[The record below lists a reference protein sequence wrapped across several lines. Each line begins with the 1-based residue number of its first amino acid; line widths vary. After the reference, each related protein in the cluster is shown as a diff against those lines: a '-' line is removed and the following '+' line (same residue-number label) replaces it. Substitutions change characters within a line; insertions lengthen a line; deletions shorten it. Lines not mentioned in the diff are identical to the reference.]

1 MVSHTVD
8 EASRFASYEPRG
20 THVQPDDGGTLTNHF
35 VRKPTMQHLSDPGPS
50 ILNRNH
56 VIFATAA
63 EARPNHSEL
72 VVTYLYYA
80 PKGSFR
86 ANLAWC
92 YQPASGGTR

>member
-63 EARPNHSEL
+63 EARPNHTSIGWNKMTVL
-72 VVTYLYYA
+72 
-80 PKGSFR
+80 
-86 ANLAWC
+86 
-92 YQPASGGTR
+92 GG